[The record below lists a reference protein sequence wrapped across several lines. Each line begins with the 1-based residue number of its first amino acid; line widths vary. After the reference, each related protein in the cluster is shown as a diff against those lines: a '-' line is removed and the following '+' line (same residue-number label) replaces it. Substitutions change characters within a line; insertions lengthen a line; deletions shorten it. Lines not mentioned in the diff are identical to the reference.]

1 MTIKPPSPE
10 LPDDELTAIDL
21 ASHLALNVATTL
33 RAGRC
38 PRDTTFDRLLPHDLR
53 RLSGEHWT
61 PLATVVRAAQW
72 LDELGVRTVV
82 DIGSGA
88 GKFCVAAALAG
99 HCHFIGVEHRALLVA
114 AARELASTLQV
125 DDRVEFAH
133 RIFGQDPLPAA
144 DAYYVY
150 NPFGENVFG
159 SEHPFGEDVNV
170 SEARYT
176 RDVAALEDVLQSA
189 PAGTYFLTYNG
200 FGGRVPHT
208 YERVR
213 SDRELPSVL
222 CLWRQQHRLHVPR
235 PEPRTGALAS

>member
-1 MTIKPPSPE
+1 MIRKPCDPA
-10 LPDDELTAIDL
+10 LPDHEVTAIDL
-21 ASHLALNVATTL
+21 AAHLALNVARTM

-38 PRDTTFDRLLPHDLR
+38 PRDATFDRLLPHDLR

-61 PLATVVRAAQW
+61 PLVAVARAAQW
-72 LDELGVRTVV
+72 LDEVGVRTVV

-88 GKFCVAAALAG
+88 GKFCVAGALAG
-99 HCHFIGVEHRALLVA
+99 RCRFIGIEHRAQLVA
-114 AARELASTLQV
+114 SARELARALGV

-133 RIFGQDPLPAA
+133 RVFGRDPLPAA

-159 SEHPFGEDVNV
+159 SEHPFGEDVDV
-170 SEARYT
+170 SEERYA
-176 RDVAALEDVLQSA
+176 RDVAALEELLQSA

-213 SDRELPSVL
+213 IDRELPSVL
-222 CLWRQQHRLHVPR
+222 CLWRQLRFLCAP
-235 PEPRTGALAS
+235 GATPQVGARVS